1 MKRNAF
7 PPSIV
12 NLLLQEGQ
20 RWKVDGKMR
29 DALGTGIIP
38 IVASARGGKTSL
50 AYAFIDYVIEHTKR
64 PVILDSFPQVV
75 IDEGIPSHWAGRVSN
90 TSFND
95 IAKVEGPAVWLLDD
109 SATHFNSRSAM
120 SSTNQTLAKAA
131 GVLSHFGG
139 GMTVLFTTQSMSG
152 IDLSLLR
159 YTTISPIIR
168 WVDGDLIPQER
179 KEWKAEVEHGQW
191 ELRKVCKDVR
201 FRDFFWSAKDRML
214 VEAPFPKFLSKEVD
228 AKKADLLSRP
238 MRYHSIEDKEV
249 MLGIVKPPAK
259 RRQKR
264 KKDSKVGAGG
274 QNMQTFSPVPTKGS
288 E

>member
-1 MKRNAF
+1 MRKDQF

-20 RWKVDGKMR
+20 RWKVGDRFKT
-29 DALGTGIIP
+29 ALGTGIVP

-50 AYAFIDYVIEHTKR
+50 AYAMIEYVIQHTKR
-64 PVILDSFPQVV
+64 PVILDSFPQRV
-75 IDEGIPSHWAGRVSN
+75 IEEGIPDHWKGRVTN
-90 TSFND
+90 TSFNE
-95 IAKVEGPAVWLLDD
+95 IASVDEPAVWLLDD

-168 WVDGDLIPQER
+168 WVDPDLIPQER
-179 KEWKAEVEHGQW
+179 KEWRPEIEHGQY
-191 ELRKVCKDVR
+191 ELRKVCRDER
-201 FRDFFWSAKDRML
+201 FRDFFWSSKDRVL
-214 VEAPFPKFLSKEVD
+214 VRAPFPKFLQVD
-228 AKKADLLSRP
+228 EDPVKADLLSRP
-238 MRYHSIEDKEV
+238 MRYHSVEDKKLL
-249 MLGIVKPPAK
+249 LGIMKPPAK
-259 RRQKR
+259 QRVKRRKPDEQ
-264 KKDSKVGAGG
+264 
-274 QNMQTFSPVPTKGS
+274 
-288 E
+288 

>member
-1 MKRNAF
+1 MKDQF
-7 PPSIV
+7 PPSIT

-20 RWKVDGKMR
+20 RWKVGDQFKV
-29 DALGTGIIP
+29 ALGTGIIP

-50 AYAFIDYVIEHTKR
+50 AYSMIDYVIKYTKR

-75 IDEGIPSHWAGRVSN
+75 IDEGIPDHWKGRVTN
-90 TSFND
+90 HSFNEISKID
-95 IAKVEGPAVWLLDD
+95 EPAVWLLDD

-120 SSTNQTLAKAA
+120 SSTNQTLAKSA

-168 WVDGDLIPQER
+168 WVDNDLIPQER
-179 KEWKAEVEHGQW
+179 KEWKDEIQYAQYQ
-191 ELRKVCKDVR
+191 LRMVCQDER
-201 FRDFFWSAKDRML
+201 FRDYFWSSKDKCL
-214 VEAPFPKFLSKEVD
+214 VKSDFPEFLKLEND
-228 AKKADLLSRP
+228 PYKADLLSRP
-238 MRYHSIEDKEV
+238 MRYHSIAEKEIL
-249 MLGIVKPPAK
+249 LGIVKPPTRKRAK
-259 RRQKR
+259 RS
-264 KKDSKVGAGG
+264 KD
-274 QNMQTFSPVPTKGS
+274 